1 MLLEDFF
8 MHLFKKNILDQTIL
22 DDFVFNLKFNKYK
35 NKILDLKLEDCTD
48 GENVHYIYL
57 GLINIVKSQRNKGY
71 GTAIMYEITNLANI
85 YNVQIRLWV
94 TDLYG
99 SDFKRLIMFYKN
111 HGFTLMKDKM
121 NTQMKYIPKKIRKI
135 KKK

>member
-1 MLLEDFF
+1 MV
-8 MHLFKKNILDQTIL
+8 HSILSL
-22 DDFVFNLKFNKYK
+22 DK
-35 NKILDLKLEDCTD
+35 
-48 GENVHYIYL
+48 
-57 GLINIVKSQRNKGY
+57 
-71 GTAIMYEITNLANI
+71 I